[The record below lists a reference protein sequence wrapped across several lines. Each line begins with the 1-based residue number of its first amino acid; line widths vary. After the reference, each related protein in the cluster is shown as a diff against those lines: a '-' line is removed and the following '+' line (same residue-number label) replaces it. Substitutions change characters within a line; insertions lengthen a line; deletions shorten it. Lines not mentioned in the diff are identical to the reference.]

1 MDLEDIMLSE
11 GSQRRTN
18 TMQFLLHEAS
28 EIVKGVERDN
38 GMMVTRGKGREI
50 WGVVVQWV

>member
-1 MDLEDIMLSE
+1 MDPEDIMLSE

-18 TMQFLLHEAS
+18 AIQFLLYEAS
-28 EIVKGVERDN
+28 EIVKGIDGDN
-38 GMMVTRGKGREI
+38 GMVVTRGRGREI

>member
-1 MDLEDIMLSE
+1 MDLEGIMLSE

-18 TMQFLLHEAS
+18 TIQFLLYEAS
-28 EIVKGVERDN
+28 EIVKGVEGDN

>member
-18 TMQFLLHEAS
+18 TIQFLLHEAS